1 MAVKYSFIGVGNI
14 ARALLSAMKSL
25 EGKLR
30 CEHSDIFLYD
40 KNPAQTSEFEKQGYN
55 ICESIDECIKNSD
68 YVFLCVKPQ
77 NYREVLESIKEKH
90 IDLSKKTVISVA
102 AGISTSQ
109 ICECAGSDFAVIR
122 TMPNTPMTIG
132 CGVCA
137 ICRNK
142 FVETKNF
149 ERICRIISSKAE
161 LLVLDESQ
169 MNAIIG
175 ITSSSPA
182 YVYKFIDA
190 MCDAASSE
198 GLDDP
203 KILEAVCKVFIGSAK
218 MVLSSDKDI
227 KSLINAVKSP
237 NGTTEKA
244 LKVFEDRD
252 FENTVL
258 EAVKACNRRADTL
271 GEEM

>member
-1 MAVKYSFIGVGNI
+1 MSVKYSFIGVGNI
-14 ARALLSAMKSL
+14 ARALLSAMDGL
-25 EGKLR
+25 EGKIS
-30 CEHSDIFLYD
+30 CDHGDIYLYD
-40 KNPAQTSEFEKQGYN
+40 KNQSQTTEFEKNGYI
-55 ICESIDECIKNSD
+55 ICHSINECVQESDF
-68 YVFLCVKPQ
+68 VFLCIKPQ
-77 NYREVLESIKEKH
+77 NYREVLENIKSMQL
-90 IDLSKKTVISVA
+90 DLSSKTFISVA
-102 AGISTSQ
+102 AGISTAQ
-109 ICECAGSDFAVIR
+109 ICECVGCNFPVIR

-137 ICRNK
+137 VCHNE
-142 FVETKNF
+142 FVEQKKF

-190 MCDAASSE
+190 LNDAAIAE
-198 GLDDP
+198 GLDNS
-203 KILEAVCKVFIGSAK
+203 KIIEAICKVFIGSAK
-218 MVLSSDKDI
+218 MVLCSGKDI
-227 KSLINAVKSP
+227 KSLISAVKSP

-244 LKVFEDRD
+244 LDVFEKRD
-252 FENTVL
+252 FDRIVL
-258 EAVKACNRRADTL
+258 EAVSACNKRANTL